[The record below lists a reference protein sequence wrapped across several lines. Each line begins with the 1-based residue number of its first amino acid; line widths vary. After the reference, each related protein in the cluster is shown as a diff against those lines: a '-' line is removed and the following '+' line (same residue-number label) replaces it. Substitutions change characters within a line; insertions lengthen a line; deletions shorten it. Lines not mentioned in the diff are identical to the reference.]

1 MGVIVTEK
9 RTSEL
14 IRVLGLS
21 SSSEIDSRTLSLL
34 KVILRLQQKDAKT
47 LTFARIYDAMIN
59 QEIGVKLSKTWVHRV
74 LKSLVDSMLVRVE
87 CESAYRKRYYADI
100 NTLSAGLEYLKTNFL
115 NQW

>member
-21 SSSEIDSRTLSLL
+21 SGSEIDSRTLSLL

-74 LKSLVDSMLVRVE
+74 LKSLVDSILLELSVSQLI
-87 CESAYRKRYYADI
+87 ESDTMQILTHYQQV
-100 NTLSAGLEYLKTNFL
+100 L
-115 NQW
+115 NI